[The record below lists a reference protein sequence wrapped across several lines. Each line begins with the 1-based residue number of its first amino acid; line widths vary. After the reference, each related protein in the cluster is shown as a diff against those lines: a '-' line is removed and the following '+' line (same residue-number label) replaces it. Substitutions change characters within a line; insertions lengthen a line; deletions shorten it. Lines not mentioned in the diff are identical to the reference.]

1 MQLQSERGVAMKLH
15 QHIFIIVVLVILTIL
30 LYDKGFGAVPFLL
43 AALYLGF
50 ISMKELKHFKKSKRM

>member
-1 MQLQSERGVAMKLH
+1 MKLH